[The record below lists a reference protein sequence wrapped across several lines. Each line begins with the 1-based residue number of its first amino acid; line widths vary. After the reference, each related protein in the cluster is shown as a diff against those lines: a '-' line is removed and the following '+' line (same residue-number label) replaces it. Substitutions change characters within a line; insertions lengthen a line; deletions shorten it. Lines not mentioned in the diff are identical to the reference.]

1 MKFTFAP
8 ETKPLDGYTIKRA
21 IDRGGFGEVYYALS
35 DSGKEVA
42 LKLIQ
47 QNEETELRGVAQCLN
62 LKHPNLV
69 TLFDVR
75 QDRDGDHWIVM
86 EYVSGKG
93 LDQVIAERPAGMTPA
108 EIDPWLEGIAA
119 GIAYL
124 HDRGIVH
131 RDVKPA
137 NIFREHNVVK
147 VGDVG
152 LSKFM
157 SPSKRSAQTESVG
170 TVYYMAPEVARGR
183 YGPEVDVYSLGVI
196 VYEML
201 TGRVPFDGESSAEIL
216 MKHLTQPPDLNVPE
230 ITPAMRPVL
239 ANAFA
244 KDPQHRT
251 RSVTQLLNEF
261 RQAVSGKKVAQEI
274 PPEAFVANGAS
285 QPAPRSTTQQAWPI
299 RSFLAPSLT
308 GRRQKQFAGLP
319 WLLVLGMLPTIWI
332 VERSPMLAGPY
343 LIAVVGAIVFIL
355 VKVNQTPGEAGT
367 AAIQWQRK
375 MNDIHSGLSEW
386 RGPILLVLTVVLAA
400 FSRRTIFRGIPFSEA
415 LFVLGGSGVMAW
427 VAYRVTLHLVRQFG
441 GALAPVSQPMATS
454 ATVAASPRV
463 NPTARTVTPV
473 VVQRRPQFVPA
484 ARHLDPTTVRPVA
497 FRDRCVDLTH
507 SMIAA
512 VFFTALFTPLVGW
525 LTPLFGD
532 GNTWPG
538 DLGSWG
544 LFSVTTLLS
553 SWGVLLHSKLW
564 EGRPADNWFRR
575 LTALALGAGVG
586 AAAYSMHD
594 LLLVHMNY
602 DLLDATPVLTNL
614 GSRSLLTTDVQPT
627 LTGFMAFFGG
637 LFAVR
642 RWWWLADA
650 FRSNRLR
657 IASVVMTSVLAGAV
671 CVVFGFHATW
681 GVTWATVTACVVQLA
696 AVWVPDN
703 VRRNGIA

>member
-75 QDRDGDHWIVM
+75 KDRDGDHWIVM

-93 LDQVIAERPAGMTPA
+93 LDQVIADRPAGMTPA
-108 EIDPWLEGIAA
+108 EIEPWLEGISA
-119 GIAYL
+119 GIAFL

-216 MKHLTQPPDLNVPE
+216 MKHLTQAPDLNVPE

-239 ANAFA
+239 ANALA

-251 RSVTQLLNEF
+251 PSVTQLLNEF
-261 RQAVSGKKVAQEI
+261 RQAASGKKVAQEI
-274 PPEAFVANGAS
+274 PPEAFVTSGAS
-285 QPAPRSTTQQAWPI
+285 QPTARATVQQPWPI
-299 RSFLAPSLT
+299 GGLADST
-308 GRRQKQFAGLP
+308 MTSRRRHQAAGLP
-319 WLLVLGMLPTIWI
+319 WLLVLGMLPVIGIAEW
-332 VERSPMLAGPY
+332 SPMLTAPY
-343 LIAVVGAIVFIL
+343 MILLVGSFVFALAKI
-355 VKVNQTPGEAGT
+355 NQSTGDTGT
-367 AAIQWQRK
+367 ASIQWRQA
-375 MNDIHSGLSEW
+375 MNDIHHGLSEW

-441 GALAPVSQPMATS
+441 GALAPVSQPMVAS
-454 ATVAASPRV
+454 AAVGASSRL
-463 NPTARTVTPV
+463 NPTARVVTPV
-473 VVQRRPQFVPA
+473 VLPKRPQVAPKS
-484 ARHLDPTTVRPVA
+484 RHLDPTTVRSVA

-507 SMIAA
+507 SMTAA

-544 LFSVTTLLS
+544 LFSVTTLLA
-553 SWGVLLHSKLW
+553 SWGVLLHSKMW
-564 EGRPADNWFRR
+564 EGRPSDNWLRR
-575 LTALALGAGVG
+575 LTALGLGAGVG
-586 AAAYSMHD
+586 AAAYSLHD

-602 DLLDATPVLTNL
+602 DLLDTTPVLTNL
-614 GSRSLLTTDVQPT
+614 GSRSLLTADVQPT

-696 AVWVPDN
+696 AVWVPND
-703 VRRNGIA
+703 VRRNDAL